1 MSSSR
6 NIVMPDEIIFEILQW
21 IHPCIYLIISK
32 NLFRTWSKPDKEK
45 LTISL
50 LIALNNTSTF
60 EEFHSVVLSYRFR
73 DTLGIEL
80 ARKGDLSTLQW
91 FHSRKI
97 TWEDYLLPTLAGRGE
112 LESLKWAISNQ
123 VTKKLKNCKITAS
136 MQSILVAA
144 ACYGRENIL
153 KWALDL
159 GYLKKKFFI
168 IVVQSA
174 ASFDQLKII
183 IWMINNYPSARKLM
197 EKLDFYICH
206 TAATRNNIQVL
217 EWFKNN
223 FPNTF
228 LKEKVQTGFT
238 CILKAADHGN
248 LCMLEWLKENDF
260 PFELNRKK
268 ISSFAVSKRDNS
280 LEVLQYVMRSCYCPW
295 PDDIYDK
302 ALKYGRL
309 DILLWAVSNGCPWNP
324 NPNDILFAVACSRV
338 ATATPDIMN
347 WIADQNFVFEDAE
360 DCIHCA
366 VEMKNFNFIRWA
378 KSNLLPN
385 FWHDSIIKKAAAAG
399 NLPALIWA
407 AEIHPE
413 SFTSALLGILVQNA
427 TSRGHM
433 NVLNWILEKYGIFK
447 TAFLNRRLC
456 DIAAEKGFVE
466 ILQWAVA
473 NGCEWDRSHC
483 CGLAIL
489 HQRLKVLIWIKFKAD
504 VYSHYTSPYWYGES
518 VWCGKN
524 LLFRLIELI
533 REEGDFRQWLI
544 LNIGS
549 EEGVYFDETRACWRT
564 IDNDETDKSFLEK
577 DK

>member
-1 MSSSR
+1 
-6 NIVMPDEIIFEILQW
+6 
-21 IHPCIYLIISK
+21 
-32 NLFRTWSKPDKEK
+32 
-45 LTISL
+45 
-50 LIALNNTSTF
+50 
-60 EEFHSVVLSYRFR
+60 VLSYRFR

-80 ARKGDLSTLQW
+80 ARKGNLSTLQW

-183 IWMINNYPSARKLM
+183 TWMINNYPSARKLM

-238 CILKAADHGN
+238 CILIAADHGN
-248 LCMLEWLKENDF
+248 LRMLEWLKGNNF
-260 PFELNRKK
+260 PFEFDRKK
-268 ISSFAVSKRDNS
+268 ISSAAVSKHDNS
-280 LEVLQYVMRSCYCPW
+280 LEVLQYVMRSCNCPW
-295 PDDIYDK
+295 PDDICDK
-302 ALKYGRL
+302 ALEYGRL

-338 ATATPDIMN
+338 ATTTPDILN

-360 DCIHCA
+360 DCTAIFESHRSGWER
-366 VEMKNFNFIRWA
+366 VNFIRWA
-378 KSNLLPN
+378 ISNLLPN
-385 FWHDSIIKKAAAAG
+385 FWDDSIIKKAAAAG

-413 SFTSALLGILVQNA
+413 SFTSALLRILVQNA

-433 NVLNWILEKYGIFK
+433 NVLNWILANYGNFK
-447 TAFLNRRLC
+447 TAFLDPRVC
-456 DIAAEKGFVE
+456 VIAVEKGFVE

-473 NGCEWDRSHC
+473 NGCEWDRNHC
-483 CGLAIL
+483 CELA
-489 HQRLKVLIWIKFKAD
+489 
-504 VYSHYTSPYWYGES
+504 TS
-518 VWCGKN
+518 
-524 LLFRLIELI
+524 
-533 REEGDFRQWLI
+533 
-544 LNIGS
+544 
-549 EEGVYFDETRACWRT
+549 
-564 IDNDETDKSFLEK
+564 
-577 DK
+577 

>member
-6 NIVMPDEIIFEILQW
+6 SIVMPDDIIFEILQW

-80 ARKGDLSTLQW
+80 ARKGNLSTLQW

-136 MQSILVAA
+136 MQSILVEA

-159 GYLKKKFFI
+159 GYFDKEFFI

-174 ASFDQLKII
+174 ALFDQLKII
-183 IWMINNYPSARKLM
+183 IWMIHNYPSAKKLM
-197 EKLDFYICH
+197 EKSDVFICH
-206 TAATRNNIQVL
+206 TAATGNNFQVL

-228 LKEKVQTGFT
+228 LKEKVQTGFK
-238 CILKAADHGN
+238 CILIAADHGN
-248 LCMLEWLKENDF
+248 LRMLEWLKGNDF
-260 PFELNRKK
+260 PFEFDRKK
-268 ISSFAVSKRDNS
+268 ISSAAVSKQDNS
-280 LEVLQYVMRSCYCPW
+280 LEVLQYVMRSCNCPW
-295 PDDIYDK
+295 PDDICDK
-302 ALKYGRL
+302 ALEYGRL

-338 ATATPDIMN
+338 ATATPDILN

-366 VEMKNFNFIRWA
+366 VVMKNFNFIRWA

-427 TSRGHM
+427 TSGGHM

>member
-1 MSSSR
+1 
-6 NIVMPDEIIFEILQW
+6 
-21 IHPCIYLIISK
+21 
-32 NLFRTWSKPDKEK
+32 
-45 LTISL
+45 

-80 ARKGDLSTLQW
+80 ARKGNLSTLQW

-97 TWEDYLLPTLAGRGE
+97 TWEDYLLSTLAGRGE

-123 VTKKLKNCKITAS
+123 VTKKLKNCKIIAS
-136 MQSILVAA
+136 MQSILAKA

-153 KWALDL
+153 KWALDM
-159 GYLKKKFFI
+159 GYFDKEFFI

-174 ASFDQLKII
+174 ALFDQLKII
-183 IWMINNYPSARKLM
+183 IWMIHNYPSAKKLM
-197 EKLDFYICH
+197 EKSDVFICH
-206 TAATRNNIQVL
+206 TAATGNNFQVL

-248 LCMLEWLKENDF
+248 LRMLEWLKGNDF
-260 PFELNRKK
+260 PFELNRKEV
-268 ISSFAVSKRDNS
+268 SSFAVSKRDNS
-280 LEVLQYVMRSCYCPW
+280 LEVLQYVMRSCNCPW
-295 PDDIYDK
+295 PDDICDK
-302 ALKYGRL
+302 ALEYGRL

-338 ATATPDIMN
+338 ATATPDILN
-347 WIADQNFVFEDAE
+347 WIADQDFVFEDAE

-366 VEMKNFNFIRWA
+366 VVMKNFNFIRWA

-427 TSRGHM
+427 TSGGHM

-524 LLFRLIELI
+524 VLFRLIELI

>member
-1 MSSSR
+1 LALACELSALYLLD
-6 NIVMPDEIIFEILQW
+6 NVEKYNGDITTLTHPVIVRIFRKIEEDLPTEFIFDKVIEII
-21 IHPCIYLIISK
+21 
-32 NLFRTWSKPDKEK
+32 T
-45 LTISL
+45 
-50 LIALNNTSTF
+50 TF
-60 EEFHSVVLSYRFR
+60 KV
-73 DTLGIEL
+73 
-80 ARKGDLSTLQW
+80 
-91 FHSRKI
+91 
-97 TWEDYLLPTLAGRGE
+97 
-112 LESLKWAISNQ
+112 
-123 VTKKLKNCKITAS
+123 
-136 MQSILVAA
+136 
-144 ACYGRENIL
+144 
-153 KWALDL
+153 
-159 GYLKKKFFI
+159 
-168 IVVQSA
+168 
-174 ASFDQLKII
+174 
-183 IWMINNYPSARKLM
+183 
-197 EKLDFYICH
+197 KLDEFQKSDEFVN
-206 TAATRNNIQVL
+206 RGSVS
-217 EWFKNN
+217 
-223 FPNTF
+223 
-228 LKEKVQTGFT
+228 EKGVVDVEAEFV
-238 CILKAADHGN
+238 ADFSDN
-248 LCMLEWLKENDF
+248 F
-260 PFELNRKK
+260 PFEFDRKK
-268 ISSFAVSKRDNS
+268 ISSAAVSKHDNS
-280 LEVLQYVMRSCYCPW
+280 LEVLQYVMRSCNCPW

-309 DILLWAVSNGCPWNP
+309 DILLWAVSNGCPWSP
-324 NPNDILFAVACSRV
+324 NPNDILFTVACSRV
-338 ATATPDIMN
+338 ATATPDILN

-366 VEMKNFNFIRWA
+366 VVMKNFNFIRWA

-524 LLFRLIELI
+524 VLFRLIELI

-564 IDNDETDKSFLEK
+564 IDNDETNKSFLEK